1 MLNEILANKALEKSI
16 KKVHDYRKKLPG
28 ANFHNSVKV
37 IIGKLK
43 ISARKEVK
51 GVFKDY
57 PLAYLAL
64 QSGHISSVPLIG
76 QQTGAWWEHEL
87 WKQYEHLA
95 YYIIEKLLSSDT
107 TLVYVFNGSYV
118 KDMLER
124 TDVKLGSNIGVYI
137 HENKVKDVLAE
148 DVKTVKLFIAQR
160 LEELIGVVH
169 AVI

>member
-1 MLNEILANKALEKSI
+1 M
-16 KKVHDYRKKLPG
+16 
-28 ANFHNSVKV
+28 
-37 IIGKLK
+37 
-43 ISARKEVK
+43 
-51 GVFKDY
+51 
-57 PLAYLAL
+57 
-64 QSGHISSVPLIG
+64 
-76 QQTGAWWEHEL
+76 
-87 WKQYEHLA
+87 
-95 YYIIEKLLSSDT
+95 
-107 TLVYVFNGSYV
+107 